1 MFKSK
6 FGFLGF
12 RSLRDR
18 PLSMSAKF
26 SLRVMFLLSVVVKYV
41 CESVDGKCCFSG
53 NFAEVLYGRTHSRLD
68 YGFSLKFIYSLY

>member
-6 FGFLGF
+6 FGFLEF

-26 SLRVMFLLSVVVKYV
+26 SLRVKFLFSDVVKYV
-41 CESVDGKCCFSG
+41 CKSVDGKCCFWG
-53 NFAEVLYGRTHSRLD
+53 DYADVLYGRTHSRLD
-68 YGFSLKFIYSLY
+68 YGFSLKFICSLY